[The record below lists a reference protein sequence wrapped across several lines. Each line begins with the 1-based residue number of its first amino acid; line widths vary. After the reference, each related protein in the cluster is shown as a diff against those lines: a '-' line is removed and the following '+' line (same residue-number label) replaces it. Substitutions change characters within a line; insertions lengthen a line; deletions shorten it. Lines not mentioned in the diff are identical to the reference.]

1 MFSSITII
9 STPPPHPL
17 LVLKKTHNIRS
28 IATKLRPSIQQ
39 QIQLPMQ
46 RLRILQ
52 IMQCSGRSPTRNNR
66 MIRLLSRSVRNTLLN
81 KKPLQLPFILRM
93 LHSLQNSRVSNSTYR
108 IRLPRQRNLI
118 FIFNS
123 STFFNSLLEEGEI
136 FFVEFEEGDVRG
148 DLVGDGPYRRACS
161 FMCEEGS
168 YFIGGT
174 DVVYVVF

>member
-1 MFSSITII
+1 
-9 STPPPHPL
+9 
-17 LVLKKTHNIRS
+17 
-28 IATKLRPSIQQ
+28 
-39 QIQLPMQ
+39 MQ

-52 IMQCSGRSPTRNNR
+52 IMQRGGRSPTRNNR
-66 MIRLLSRSVRNTLLN
+66 MIRLLPRSIRNTLLN
-81 KKPLQLPFILRM
+81 KKPLQLPLILRM

-108 IRLPRQRNLI
+108 IRLPRQRNFI
-118 FIFNS
+118 FIFHG

-136 FFVEFEEGDVRG
+136 LLVELEEGDVGG

-168 YFIGGT
+168 YFVGGA